1 MNNQTA
7 EEVTIKRI
15 NELQDVINS
24 VWIIIMSIMIFLF
37 QVGYMMIET
46 GTIKTKNST
55 NYLLKNLLV
64 MAVSSLTF
72 FCFGYGFA
80 NNA

>member
-64 MAVSSLTF
+64 MAVSALTF